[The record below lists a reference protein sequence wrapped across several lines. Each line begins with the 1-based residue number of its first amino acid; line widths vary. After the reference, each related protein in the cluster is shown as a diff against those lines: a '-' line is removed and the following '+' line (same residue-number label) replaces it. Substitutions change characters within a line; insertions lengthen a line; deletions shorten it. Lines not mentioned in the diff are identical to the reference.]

1 MNDTERPSAEILI
14 VDDEPD
20 ILFSSK
26 LMLRGSGFESVHT
39 VEDSRIVLPFLEAHQ
54 GVSLVILDLFMSH
67 ITGLELL
74 PLIACQFPHIQ
85 IIVVTAANEIA
96 TAVDCIKKGAS
107 DYLVKPVD
115 KDQFLLSIT
124 RALEVF
130 DLKNEVTT
138 LKEYLL
144 ADSLKHE
151 ELFSSII
158 TKNKKMRAIF
168 QYIEAIAGTKEPVL
182 VTGETGVGKELIA
195 KAIHGLSARRGPF
208 VATNVSGL
216 DDHMFSDTLF
226 GHKRGAYTGAEQ
238 ARDGLILQSSEG
250 TLFLDEIGDMS
261 EASQVKLL
269 RVLQEKEFYPL
280 GSDIPKKANTRMV
293 VATNRDLQR
302 LIYEGR
308 FRNDLY
314 FRLRTHQITI
324 PPLRDRREDIA
335 LLLDYFLEGASRQLR
350 KKQPSYPRELVTL
363 LANYSFPGNVRELHS
378 MVFDAVARHRSGI
391 LSLESFREKI
401 GEELATHVSDHPEDS
416 AILDVTKRFPT
427 LKETEEYLINE
438 ALRLSS
444 NNQGIAASLLGIT
457 RQALNKRLLRQS
469 DKKG

>member
-39 VEDSRIVLPFLEAHQ
+39 VEDSRAVLPFLETHQ
-54 GVSLVILDLFMSH
+54 GVSLVILDLFMPH

-74 PLIACQFPHIQ
+74 PLIACRFPHIQ
-85 IIVVTAANEIA
+85 IVVVTAANEIA
-96 TAVDCIKKGAS
+96 TAVDCIKQGAS

-158 TKNKKMRAIF
+158 TKNGKMRSIF
-168 QYIEAIAGTKEPVL
+168 RYIEAIAGTKEPVL
-182 VTGETGVGKELIA
+182 VTGETGVGKELFA
-195 KAIHGLSARRGPF
+195 KAIHELSARRGPF

-226 GHKRGAYTGAEQ
+226 GHKRGAYTGADQ
-238 ARDGLILQSSEG
+238 ARDGLILQHP
-250 TLFLDEIGDMS
+250 GD
-261 EASQVKLL
+261 
-269 RVLQEKEFYPL
+269 PL
-280 GSDIPKKANTRMV
+280 
-293 VATNRDLQR
+293 
-302 LIYEGR
+302 
-308 FRNDLY
+308 
-314 FRLRTHQITI
+314 
-324 PPLRDRREDIA
+324 
-335 LLLDYFLEGASRQLR
+335 SR
-350 KKQPSYPRELVTL
+350 
-363 LANYSFPGNVRELHS
+363 
-378 MVFDAVARHRSGI
+378 
-391 LSLESFREKI
+391 
-401 GEELATHVSDHPEDS
+401 
-416 AILDVTKRFPT
+416 
-427 LKETEEYLINE
+427 
-438 ALRLSS
+438 
-444 NNQGIAASLLGIT
+444 
-457 RQALNKRLLRQS
+457 
-469 DKKG
+469 

>member
-1 MNDTERPSAEILI
+1 M
-14 VDDEPD
+14 
-20 ILFSSK
+20 
-26 LMLRGSGFESVHT
+26 
-39 VEDSRIVLPFLEAHQ
+39 
-54 GVSLVILDLFMSH
+54 
-67 ITGLELL
+67 
-74 PLIACQFPHIQ
+74 
-85 IIVVTAANEIA
+85 TAANEIA

-124 RALEVF
+124 RTLEVF

-158 TKNKKMRAIF
+158 TKNRKMRAIF

-269 RVLQEKEFYPL
+269 RVLQEKDSIPL
-280 GSDIPKKANTRMV
+280 DRTFRKRQIHGWSLPRIA
-293 VATNRDLQR
+293 
-302 LIYEGR
+302 IYNG
-308 FRNDLY
+308 
-314 FRLRTHQITI
+314 
-324 PPLRDRREDIA
+324 
-335 LLLDYFLEGASRQLR
+335 
-350 KKQPSYPRELVTL
+350 
-363 LANYSFPGNVRELHS
+363 
-378 MVFDAVARHRSGI
+378 
-391 LSLESFREKI
+391 
-401 GEELATHVSDHPEDS
+401 
-416 AILDVTKRFPT
+416 
-427 LKETEEYLINE
+427 
-438 ALRLSS
+438 
-444 NNQGIAASLLGIT
+444 
-457 RQALNKRLLRQS
+457 
-469 DKKG
+469 